1 MARGLFDF
9 GTGNGLFGPQRSGT
23 ADALQTG
30 FAALADAGNAFS
42 GRPQQV
48 GQLQQIAQQRQQQDM
63 QRQLIAGLTSPDPA
77 IRQRAEV
84 FAATNG
90 VNVEQ
95 IKAALGQRKP
105 QYQEVGNTLVEIPGD
120 GGAPKA
126 VYTAPKEFKMP
137 QTRSYESGQETITEQ
152 FNPADGTFSPL
163 ARAPRYKPS
172 AGGIGGGTPGV
183 GVGKTIAERMQS
195 ILLNGDPTSPQYAA
209 AYGYLSQPKVS
220 IDGATGQPVTIRADL
235 SWARPPVRG
244 DKPAPAPQPTINI
257 GEPVKPPE
265 RTQEQKTAE
274 GFADRMENSGKI
286 LDASGTALASPGDRA
301 LDRVPFGNYLT
312 GHGFQDANQAKRDWI
327 NAQLRRESG
336 AVISPEEFANADKQ
350 YFPVP
355 GDERNPGLL
364 AQKAKNR
371 KLAEQAMRRSGTA
384 PRAPVTD
391 GSQPQNA
398 GKVIKYDAQGNRI

>member
-90 VNVEQ
+90 VNVDQ

-120 GGAPKA
+120 GGAPKP

-137 QTRSYESGQETITEQ
+137 QTRSYEQGQETITEQ
-152 FNPADGTFSPL
+152 FNPADGTFTPL

-172 AGGIGGGTPGV
+172 SGGAPAGPGI

-257 GEPVKPPE
+257 GEPVKPAE
-265 RTQEQKTAE
+265 LTQEMKTAA

-286 LDASGTALASPGDRA
+286 ITGSGGALANPGDRA
-301 LDRVPFGNYLT
+301 LDSLPLGNYLVGDT
-312 GHGFQDANQAKRDWI
+312 FQGANQAKRDWI

-336 AVISPEEFANADKQ
+336 AVISPGEFANADKQ

-355 GDERNPGLL
+355 GDSEATI
-364 AQKAKNR
+364 AQKARNR
-371 KLAEQAMRRSGTA
+371 QIAEQAMRRSGTA

-391 GSQPQNA
+391 GSQQQAPA
-398 GKVIKYDAQGNRI
+398 GRVIKYDAQGNRI